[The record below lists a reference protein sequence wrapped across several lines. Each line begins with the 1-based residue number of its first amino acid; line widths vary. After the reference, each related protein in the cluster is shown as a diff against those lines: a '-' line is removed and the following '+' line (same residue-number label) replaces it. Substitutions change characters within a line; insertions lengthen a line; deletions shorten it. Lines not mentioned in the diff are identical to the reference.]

1 MTRMIY
7 YTASTLD
14 GFLAT
19 EDHSL
24 DWLLTRDTGEEGG
37 PADYES
43 FIAGVGAM
51 VMGAST
57 YRWVL
62 DHAGEGAW
70 EYELPCWV
78 FTHRD
83 DLPVARRGSEPGDI
97 RFTRADVREVYAE
110 MAETAGGR
118 DLWMVGGGD
127 LAGQFADHGLLD
139 ELIVSFA
146 PVTIGAGKPL
156 LPRHVELRPVE
167 LARSGEFAVARY
179 EVLKENPARL

>member
-24 DWLLTRDTGEEGG
+24 DWLLTRETGDGG
-37 PADYES
+37 PVGYDE
-43 FIAGVGAM
+43 FIAGIGAIA
-51 VMGAST
+51 MGSST

-62 DHAGEGAW
+62 DHVGEDKW
-70 EYELPCWV
+70 EYDLPCWV
-78 FTHRD
+78 FTHRNT
-83 DLPVARRGSEPGDI
+83 LPVARREDEPGDI
-97 RFTRADVREVYAE
+97 RFTQKDVRQVYEE
-110 MAETAGGR
+110 MAEAADGR

-146 PVTIGAGKPL
+146 PVTIGAGRPL
-156 LPRHVELRPVE
+156 LPRHVEMRPLEVGQ
-167 LARSGEFAVARY
+167 SGEFAVVRY
-179 EVLKENPARL
+179 EVLRTSTEQL